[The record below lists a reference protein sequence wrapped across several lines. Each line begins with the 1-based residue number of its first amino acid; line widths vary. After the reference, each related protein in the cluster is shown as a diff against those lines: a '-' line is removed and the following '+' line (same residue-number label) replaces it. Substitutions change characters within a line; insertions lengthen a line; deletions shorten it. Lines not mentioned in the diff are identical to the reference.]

1 MSTTPRLKPKGF
13 GSSKNMKIW
22 KIEAYIESED
32 DVSKKHLISEIE
44 TRLNRGDGYYFDTDN
59 SFVLKL
65 IKKVKDS
72 EFEL

>member
-1 MSTTPRLKPKGF
+1 
-13 GSSKNMKIW
+13 MKIW
-22 KIEAYIESED
+22 KIEEYIESED

-65 IKKVKDS
+65 IKKVKDTES
-72 EFEL
+72 N

>member
-1 MSTTPRLKPKGF
+1 
-13 GSSKNMKIW
+13 MKIW

-65 IKKVKDS
+65 IKKVKDPES
-72 EFEL
+72 N

>member
-1 MSTTPRLKPKGF
+1 
-13 GSSKNMKIW
+13 MKIW